1 MKINQ
6 AIQIINDFRESGDF
20 NPYTQLLG
28 IETPEQKQF
37 TKAVNRIYQA
47 EKFITEKLPTIKTDN
62 QLLKLIYKAGYRD
75 IDIIQKD
82 GFIYHVV
89 LNPEITI
96 DKLVFGGYKLKY
108 TY

>member
-1 MKINQ
+1 MKIKYANK
-6 AIQIINDFRESGDF
+6 IISDYRTNGDF
-20 NPYTQLLG
+20 NPYEQLLG

-47 EKFITEKLPTIKTDN
+47 EKFIAEKLPTIKTDN
-62 QLLKLIYKAGYRD
+62 QLLKLIYKAGYKD

-82 GFIYHVV
+82 GFIYHVI

>member
-1 MKINQ
+1 MNILYAN
-6 AIQIINDFRESGDF
+6 QIINNFRESGDF
-20 NPYTQLLG
+20 NPYAQLLG

-47 EKFITEKLPTIKTDN
+47 EKFISEKLPTIRTYNK
-62 QLLKLIYKAGYRD
+62 LLKLIYKAGYRD

-82 GFIYHVV
+82 GFIYHVIV
-89 LNPEITI
+89 SPEITI